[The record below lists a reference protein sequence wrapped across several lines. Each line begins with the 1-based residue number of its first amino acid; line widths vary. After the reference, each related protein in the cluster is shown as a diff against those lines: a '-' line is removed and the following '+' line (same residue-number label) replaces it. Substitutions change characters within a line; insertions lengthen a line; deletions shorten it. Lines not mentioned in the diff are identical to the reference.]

1 MLFPNLPKPWFAIFI
16 SFPITHAI
24 GPYARGLN
32 NDTLNTT
39 ASGPA
44 SSLLVSSITS
54 GTGGSTTASIIA
66 GSSVASNS
74 SLSISTA
81 GTPADSTSSGGTGTT
96 TNAPSP
102 TSAGAAIVP
111 SVIKATDG
119 SDRSTTVT
127 WSAVETGSTSTTD
140 RNGLPTII
148 PAPFYVCNN
157 PLCIKTGCVLAIF
170 CSVTGGGP
178 GFDGFPPPDAPP
190 DPPADD
196 SPTAS
201 ASQSDGHSTSSPSS
215 SSTSTTA
222 STSSS
227 SGTCAPIVTVADPG
241 PTSAGDPDDGS
252 RRRLRR
258 EIKSRILVA
267 REAPVISTIG
277 TSKLANQ
284 VKIPLFS
291 SYAQAMNLN
300 KQPNANG
307 GANGKIYNAI
317 EKWYAENLA
326 INGSPFLGAK
336 LENAFNGPNL
346 PGSID
351 HVWEKSNVADFLA
364 SLLGSDFDCDDMNIL
379 FSCDVKLQTIYDQL
393 PSMDPKNVQS
403 GFAAMNRN
411 LNGMKGWMFSQGFS
425 VAKFHQIYNS
435 DDKVIQ
441 GLERQAIIFDWFNS
455 DGGIQSMHD
464 QTNNRVY
471 GAFLALDDY
480 VSKNKVQRANGRGDL
495 TQQFGP
501 TFKTWYGE
509 LLDKT
514 GSASYKWAS
523 GEVTRL
529 EADRSLPDCLRNA
542 INAFESSP
550 LYSEDRFKIDQ
561 SHLSWTATP
570 ITLKRSLVARDDT
583 CVLPTSRAP
592 SWNRYSAHNP
602 PINDWTTIITHK
614 YLVAHTDAHSQVLAF
629 FDDKLLRAGRLYQCG
644 CA

>member
-16 SFPITHAI
+16 SFPITHAV

-32 NDTLNTT
+32 NDTLNAT

-44 SSLLVSSITS
+44 SSLLVSSTTS

-81 GTPADSTSSGGTGTT
+81 GTPAHSTSSGTLPPSITTPSTSTESLSGSSSGLTSTGGSTATVSLTTNSGGTGTT
-96 TNAPSP
+96 TNALSP
-102 TSAGAAIVP
+102 TSTGAAIVP

-148 PAPFYVCNN
+148 PAPFYVCKN

-170 CSVTGGGP
+170 CSVISGGP

-277 TSKLANQ
+277 TCKLANQ

-291 SYAQAMNLN
+291 IYAQAMNLN
-300 KQPNANG
+300 KQPNANS

-336 LENAFNGPNL
+336 LENAFSGPNL

-495 TQQFGP
+495 TQKFGP

-529 EADRSLPDCLRNA
+529 EADTSLPDCLRNA
-542 INAFESSP
+542 INAFQSSP
-550 LYSEDRFKIDQ
+550 F
-561 SHLSWTATP
+561 
-570 ITLKRSLVARDDT
+570 
-583 CVLPTSRAP
+583 

-602 PINDWTTIITHK
+602 PINDWTTIITRKH
-614 YLVAHTDAHSQVLAF
+614 LVAHIDAHSQVLAF
-629 FDDKLLRAGRLYQCG
+629 FDDKLLRAGRV
-644 CA
+644 